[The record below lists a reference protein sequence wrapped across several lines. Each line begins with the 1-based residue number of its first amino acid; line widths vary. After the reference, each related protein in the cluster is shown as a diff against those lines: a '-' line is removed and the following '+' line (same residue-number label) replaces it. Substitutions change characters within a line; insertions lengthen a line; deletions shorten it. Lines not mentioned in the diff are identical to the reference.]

1 MYDILYNLK
10 IQQQHIQKKG
20 KRIPSSGDFQLRDL
34 SSANKTPSCGNFMEK
49 KSITYNNICCSMFCV
64 SSSSSFFILANNF
77 AGEYLNTID

>member
-10 IQQQHIQKKG
+10 IQQQHTKKG

-49 KSITYNNICCSMFCV
+49 NQLPTTTFAVPCSVYARALFFWLIILLVNI
-64 SSSSSFFILANNF
+64 
-77 AGEYLNTID
+77 